1 MCSNPLK
8 LLIFL
13 DFLMEQI
20 AERMCT
26 MTEKELIQA
35 AKRYLNKVQQTD
47 RLIARL
53 KSTIATLRAGLTSQ
67 SYELKPD
74 KVQSSG
80 PNDTLAETFARIDE
94 LEREIS
100 QNIVDLSNWKKE
112 AFDRISRVPDL
123 DQRNVLLARYVEG
136 KNWEQISVEINF
148 STRQATRV
156 HGAALVAFAEENK
169 DVLFCP

>member
-1 MCSNPLK
+1 
-8 LLIFL
+8 
-13 DFLMEQI
+13 
-20 AERMCT
+20 

-94 LEREIS
+94 LEREI
-100 QNIVDLSNWKKE
+100 QQDIIDLDNWKKDTYE
-112 AFDRISRVPDL
+112 RIGRLDDL
-123 DQRNVLLARYVEG
+123 DQRNILIGRYIQG
-136 KNWEQISVEINF
+136 S
-148 STRQATRV
+148 
-156 HGAALVAFAEENK
+156 L
-169 DVLFCP
+169 

>member
-1 MCSNPLK
+1 
-8 LLIFL
+8 
-13 DFLMEQI
+13 
-20 AERMCT
+20 

-136 KNWEQISVEINF
+136 KNWEQISVEINL
-148 STRQATRV
+148 STRQVTRV

>member
-1 MCSNPLK
+1 
-8 LLIFL
+8 
-13 DFLMEQI
+13 
-20 AERMCT
+20 
-26 MTEKELIQA
+26 MTDQELIQA

-136 KNWEQISVEINF
+136 KRWEKVAFELNF
-148 STRQATRV
+148 SISQIYRI
-156 HGAALVAFAEENK
+156 HGAALIAFVQKNPNVCK
-169 DVLFCP
+169 DDSS